1 VPSATRSIAN
11 DLSNKYK
18 LTYELPAGVRPSD
31 RLDVSINRRGVTL
44 RAPTR
49 IRARE

>member
-1 VPSATRSIAN
+1 MSCR
-11 DLSNKYK
+11 
-18 LTYELPAGVRPSD
+18 PASGRPD

-49 IRARE
+49 IRALE